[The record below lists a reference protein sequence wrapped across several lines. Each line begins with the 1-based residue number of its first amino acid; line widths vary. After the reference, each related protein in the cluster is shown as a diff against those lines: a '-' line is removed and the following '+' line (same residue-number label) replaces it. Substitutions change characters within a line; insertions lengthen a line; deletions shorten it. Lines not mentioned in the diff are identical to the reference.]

1 MEASIRLRRIIRH
14 IIEGIGV
21 RIGTF
26 PLFIAACDF
35 LGSQMARFSTGGAT
49 VYPAIDMSP
58 IVGFPLGTAQ
68 TANLLTLAF
77 FKPQVM
83 LVALQPATLASA
95 VVPLARYLLGDAA

>member
-26 PLFIAACDF
+26 PLLIASGDF
-35 LGSQMARFSTGGAT
+35 LGGQMARFSTGGAT
-49 VYPAIDMSP
+49 VYPAIDMPP

-83 LVALQPATLASA
+83 LVALQPTTLASA
-95 VVPLARYLLGDAA
+95 VVPFARDLLGDAA